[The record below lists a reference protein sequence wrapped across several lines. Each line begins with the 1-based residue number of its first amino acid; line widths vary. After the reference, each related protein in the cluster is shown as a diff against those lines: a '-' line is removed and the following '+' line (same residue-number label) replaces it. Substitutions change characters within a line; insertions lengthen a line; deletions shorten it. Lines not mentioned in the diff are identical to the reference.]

1 MVLSVS
7 QTADASVFLRSKTMK
22 KTTVVFAVFLAAVL
36 AGLFFRWFGKGGAIR
51 RTTDS
56 DSESED
62 GKERFFQRELGMPLD
77 MQTTVGPTG
86 VAGYSGTPPL
96 LGSEPKPVPERPYDM
111 ANDQALFQFEG
122 NRMSADCCPSPF
134 SGDRGCVCLT
144 DKQIADFASRGG
156 NRSAKD

>member
-1 MVLSVS
+1 
-7 QTADASVFLRSKTMK
+7 MK
-22 KTTVVFAVFLAAVL
+22 KTTAVVSLFLAAVL
-36 AGLFFRWFGKGGAIR
+36 VGLFLRYSTAVSPLKAGA
-51 RTTDS
+51 DS

-62 GKERFFQRELGMPLD
+62 GKERFFQRELGMPLE
-77 MQTTVGPTG
+77 MQQVAGPSG

-111 ANDQALFQFEG
+111 ANDQELFQFEG

-144 DKQIADFASRGG
+144 DKQLSLFATRGG
-156 NRSAKD
+156 NRSAAE

>member
-1 MVLSVS
+1 MKK
-7 QTADASVFLRSKTMK
+7 TAVVFAIFVAAFLAGVFLRSYVKSSPLK
-22 KTTVVFAVFLAAVL
+22 R
-36 AGLFFRWFGKGGAIR
+36 GE
-51 RTTDS
+51 DS

-86 VAGYSGTPPL
+86 VAGFSGTPPL

-144 DKQIADFASRGG
+144 DKQLADFASRGG
-156 NRSAKD
+156 NRSSKD

>member
-1 MVLSVS
+1 
-7 QTADASVFLRSKTMK
+7 MK
-22 KTTVVFAVFLAAVL
+22 KTTVVFALFLAAALVGIFL
-36 AGLFFRWFGKGGAIR
+36 RMSPMKAGA
-51 RTTDS
+51 DS

-62 GKERFFQRELGMPLD
+62 GKERFFQREIGMPLD
-77 MQTTVGPTG
+77 MQTVTGPSG

-111 ANDQALFQFEG
+111 ANDQELFQFGG

-144 DKQIADFASRGG
+144 DKQIALFSSRGG
-156 NRSAKD
+156 NRSATD